1 MPKQKKAAA
10 KPELK
15 VSPELKLS
23 PKLKVKPKKLDQ
35 TLKNGKKT
43 VHAKVDAFAKTDAKV
58 DASAKTDAKASRAKP
73 VVLKLPRP
81 LKKAARACAKDQGL
95 KLRAW
100 IVELIQTQLS
110 KVPASPAEKSLQT
123 L

>member
-15 VSPELKLS
+15 AKTKPETF
-23 PKLKVKPKKLDQ
+23 DQ
-35 TLKNGKKT
+35 TLKNGKKSVQAET
-43 VHAKVDAFAKTDAKV
+43 KNVQAETKVEAFAKLN
-58 DASAKTDAKASRAKP
+58 AKASRAKP

-100 IVELIQTQLS
+100 IVELIQNQLTQ
-110 KVPASPAEKSLQT
+110 ASASAAGKSLQT
-123 L
+123 R

>member
-15 VSPELKLS
+15 IKVKPELKVT
-23 PKLKVKPKKLDQ
+23 PKQLDQ
-35 TLKNGKKT
+35 MSKNGKKVVQT
-43 VHAKVDAFAKTDAKV
+43 KTKVDVFAKTA
-58 DASAKTDAKASRAKP
+58 AKASSAKP
-73 VVLKLPRP
+73 VQLKLPRP

-100 IVELIQTQLS
+100 IVELIKTQLTQAA
-110 KVPASPAEKSLQT
+110 ASTAENSLQT

>member
-15 VSPELKLS
+15 VKVRPELKA
-23 PKLKVKPKKLDQ
+23 KPKKLDR

-43 VHAKVDAFAKTDAKV
+43 VHAKTKV
-58 DASAKTDAKASRAKP
+58 DVKVDVFAKTDAKASCAKP

-81 LKKAARACAKDQGL
+81 LKKAARACAKAQGL
-95 KLRAW
+95 KLRLW
-100 IVELIQTQLS
+100 IMELIKIQVAKELAS
-110 KVPASPAEKSLQT
+110 APAKSLQT
-123 L
+123 A

>member
-1 MPKQKKAAA
+1 MPKQKKAVA

-15 VSPELKLS
+15 V
-23 PKLKVKPKKLDQ
+23 KPKTLNQ

-43 VHAKVDAFAKTDAKV
+43 VDTKAKVDVFAKTA
-58 DASAKTDAKASRAKP
+58 AKASRAKP

-81 LKKAARACAKDQGL
+81 LKKAARACAKAQGL

-100 IVELIQTQLS
+100 IVELIQAQLIKES
-110 KVPASPAEKSLQT
+110 ASSAEKSLQT

>member
-15 VSPELKLS
+15 AKTKPETF
-23 PKLKVKPKKLDQ
+23 DQ
-35 TLKNGKKT
+35 TLKNGKKSVQAET
-43 VHAKVDAFAKTDAKV
+43 KNFQAETKNVQAETKVEAFAKLN
-58 DASAKTDAKASRAKP
+58 AKASRAKP

-100 IVELIQTQLS
+100 IVELIQDQLTQ
-110 KVPASPAEKSLQT
+110 ASASAAGKSLQT
-123 L
+123 R